1 MQTFYL
7 CFLFVCLFVLLLLL
21 THCVVPCSIDIQI
34 LEQKA
39 AKEFP
44 MLQFTFT
51 DVQDS
56 KTLIVE
62 DVSGTIQL
70 GYLRLHF
77 ETTTGKGSVEN
88 VEKLPPNR
96 ALITFQ
102 SPSCKS

>member
-1 MQTFYL
+1 MSANILFV
-7 CFLFVCLFVLLLLL
+7 FLFVVVVIVVLNSMCHSL
-21 THCVVPCSIDIQI
+21 CSIDIQV

-44 MLQFTFT
+44 MLKFTFT
-51 DVQDS
+51 DIQDS

-70 GYLRLHF
+70 GYLKLHF

-102 SPSCKS
+102 TPSCKS